1 MSYFSYSKLFIN
13 PKFAI
18 KKHEKHF
25 LIDPYF
31 FSKQLF
37 IRTDSKQRRTDGGHE
52 KIGFPGR

>member
-37 IRTDSKQRRTDGGHE
+37 IRTDSKQRHTDGGHA
-52 KIGFPGR
+52 KIGFP